1 MAEDDGYVFLDSCA
15 SKRLFI
21 VKDQSVLESFV
32 YCGGSIQTTRAGVQ
46 LSCLGS
52 GKFKDWKEI
61 RVCHDAVKNICSAGM
76 LREMGYG
83 LQLLRVPRVVRL
95 VDSIEVLTAS
105 YSDNGMSFVGYSI
118 CLISTMGRRWRKFI

>member
-1 MAEDDGYVFLDSCA
+1 MAEDDEYVFLDSCA

-32 YCGGSIQTTRAGVQ
+32 YSGGSIQTTRAGVK

-52 GKFKDWKEI
+52 DKFKDWKEI

-83 LQLLRVPRVVRL
+83 LQLLRVP
-95 VDSIEVLTAS
+95 
-105 YSDNGMSFVGYSI
+105 
-118 CLISTMGRRWRKFI
+118 